1 MKNVI
6 KISMVILFVCAIAQI
21 GKAAKVTG
29 IPDSVQ
35 KIVERAC
42 YDCHSNSAKGFTKS
56 VLNFDGFAKYKES
69 KQMSKKEAICE
80 KISNKTMP
88 PSGYVS
94 RNEKGKLT
102 EKEIRIIC
110 NWTKA
115 PMASEP
121 KK

>member
-1 MKNVI
+1 
-6 KISMVILFVCAIAQI
+6 
-21 GKAAKVTG
+21 
-29 IPDSVQ
+29 
-35 KIVERAC
+35 
-42 YDCHSNSAKGFTKS
+42 
-56 VLNFDGFAKYKES
+56 
-69 KQMSKKEAICE
+69 MSKKEAICE

-88 PSGYVS
+88 PKGYIS

-115 PMASEP
+115 PMTSEP